1 MIFASNEDKIRRLA
15 GFWHGGKAHFD
26 FRIGNRA
33 DREDLGK
40 MAAAL
45 FIDLDKKPHAQL
57 KEEGYRR
64 PKPLLARG
72 HAAAPPMS
80 VMNMRRLMLSMG
92 TSSPMRYQRRRPTRA
107 VGFSAPQPA
116 TERPASPWGF

>member
-1 MIFASNEDKIRRLA
+1 VIFASNEDKIRRLA
-15 GFWHGGKAHFD
+15 GFWHSGKAHFD

-45 FIDLDKKPHAQL
+45 FIDLDKKSHAQL

-72 HAAAPPMS
+72 HAAAAPPSS
-80 VMNMRRLMLSMG
+80 VMNARRV
-92 TSSPMRYQRRRPTRA
+92 TRSPRRRGRTGAAGR
-107 VGFSAPQPA
+107 
-116 TERPASPWGF
+116 

>member
-1 MIFASNEDKIRRLA
+1 VIFASNEDKIRRLA
-15 GFWHGGKAHFD
+15 GFWHSGKAHFD

-45 FIDLDKKPHAQL
+45 FIDLDKKSHAQL

-64 PKPLLARG
+64 QKPLLASG
-72 HAAAPPMS
+72 HAAAAPPS
-80 VMNMRRLMLSMG
+80 VAKNF
-92 TSSPMRYQRRRPTRA
+92 RRRM
-107 VGFSAPQPA
+107 
-116 TERPASPWGF
+116 